1 MNRDLEERVIRER
14 AHALWEAEGR
24 PDGRQEEHWYN
35 AVLELAARTQPAKA
49 NATRARRT
57 KATSARSKAA

>member
-1 MNRDLEERVIRER
+1 MNRELEENVVRER

-24 PDGRQEEHWYN
+24 PDGREEEHWYK
-35 AVLELAARTQPAKA
+35 AVLELAGRIPATP

-57 KATSARSKAA
+57 KATGARSKAA